1 VRRAQHALELLNDP
15 LLAECIHGI
24 EADLIEQVR
33 LVKLDDCEGH
43 SRLVTA
49 VQVLGAVTRQLAYL
63 IQRGEMATERLN
75 LRGKRID

>member
-1 VRRAQHALELLNDP
+1 VRRAQHAQELLNDP
-15 LLAECIHGI
+15 LLAECINAI
-24 EADLIEQVR
+24 EADLHDQIR
-33 LVKLDDCEGH
+33 SVKLDDLKGH

-63 IQRGEMATERLN
+63 IQRGDAATERLN